1 MNKLLI
7 PIVLLFFI
15 GNLSAKDNL
24 ALESLR
30 IEFDNF
36 ITEQKYKPY
45 AKAEKAQA
53 KSAIEALYNQRGE
66 VKNHAVYMARNYLKK
81 AKMAAEAA
89 YLENAL
95 KETEAHLQTVNMK
108 TLKAEAQIA
117 RMEADRAQL
126 LIKLHAEEAERA
138 RQEKQ
143 SALALAD
150 QKASE
155 AEMTQA
161 ELQAAQAY
169 AKAQE
174 KVAALAKEEADLAFA
189 EIEALRM
196 QLESL
201 VAKETEAGLMMT
213 LGDFVFDS
221 GSANLKQAAV
231 DNFDRVMQFIS
242 GYPERAIRIEGHTDS
257 SGSEDLNQKLSKR
270 RADAVKALLVQNG
283 IAADRINAVGQGEA
297 HPVATN
303 STEAGKAKN
312 RRVEIILLK

>member
-1 MNKLLI
+1 MNKIMSLVFLVLI
-7 PIVLLFFI
+7 VSS
-15 GNLSAKDNL
+15 LSAKDNL
-24 ALESLR
+24 ELESLR

-36 ITEQKYKPY
+36 ISEQKYKPY
-45 AKAEKAQA
+45 ATAEKAQA
-53 KSAIEALYNQRGE
+53 KTAIEALYNQRGE

-89 YLENAL
+89 YLESAL
-95 KETEAHLQTVNMK
+95 KETEVHLQTVNMK
-108 TLKAEAQIA
+108 TLKAEATLA

-126 LIKLHAEEAERA
+126 LIKLHAEEADRA

-143 SALALAD
+143 SAIELAN

-155 AEMTQA
+155 AEMSQA

-213 LGDFVFDS
+213 LGDFVFAS

-242 GYPERAIRIEGHTDS
+242 GYPERDIRIEGHTDS
-257 SGSEDLNQKLSKR
+257 SGSEDLNQKLSQR
-270 RADAVKALLVQNG
+270 RADAVKQLLIQNG
-283 IAADRINAVGQGEA
+283 IAANRIKSIGQGEA
-297 HPVATN
+297 HPVASN
-303 STEAGKAKN
+303 NTEAGKAKN
-312 RRVEIILLK
+312 RRVDIILLK

>member
-1 MNKLLI
+1 MNKIMSLVFLVLI
-7 PIVLLFFI
+7 VSS
-15 GNLSAKDNL
+15 LSAKDNL
-24 ALESLR
+24 ELESLR

-53 KSAIEALYNQRGE
+53 KTAIEALYNQRGE

-89 YLENAL
+89 YLESAL
-95 KETEAHLQTVNMK
+95 KETEVHLQTVNMK
-108 TLKAEAQIA
+108 TLKAEATLA

-126 LIKLHAEEAERA
+126 LIKLHAEEADRA

-143 SALALAD
+143 SAIELAN

-155 AEMTQA
+155 AEMSQA

-213 LGDFVFDS
+213 LGDFVFAS

-242 GYPERAIRIEGHTDS
+242 GYPERDIRIEGHTDS
-257 SGSEDLNQKLSKR
+257 SGSEDLNQKLSQR
-270 RADAVKALLVQNG
+270 RADAVKQLLIQNG
-283 IAADRINAVGQGEA
+283 IAANRIKAIGQGEA
-297 HPVATN
+297 HPVASN
-303 STEAGKAKN
+303 NTEAGKAKN
-312 RRVEIILLK
+312 RRVDIILLK

>member
-1 MNKLLI
+1 MSRIVFLTLL
-7 PIVLLFFI
+7 VLYFNGI
-15 GNLSAKDNL
+15 HAKDNL
-24 ALESLR
+24 ELESLR

-36 ITEQKYKPY
+36 ITQQEYKPY

-53 KSAIEALYNQRGE
+53 KTAIESLYNQRGE
-66 VKNHAVYMARNYLKK
+66 VKKHAVYMARNYLKK
-81 AKMAAEAA
+81 AKMAAEKA

-95 KETEAHLQTVNMK
+95 KETDAHLQTVNMT
-108 TLKAEAQIA
+108 TLKAEATLA

-143 SALALAD
+143 SAIELAN

-189 EIEALRM
+189 EIEA
-196 QLESL
+196 
-201 VAKETEAGLMMT
+201 EAG
-213 LGDFVFDS
+213 VC
-221 GSANLKQAAV
+221 
-231 DNFDRVMQFIS
+231 DRVDQPRQHLSFVSLDVCIVQRDGSCPPRRESIAIAEPDIS
-242 GYPERAIRIEGHTDS
+242 T
-257 SGSEDLNQKLSKR
+257 L
-270 RADAVKALLVQNG
+270 
-283 IAADRINAVGQGEA
+283 
-297 HPVATN
+297 
-303 STEAGKAKN
+303 AGFTG
-312 RRVEIILLK
+312 

>member
-1 MNKLLI
+1 MNKIMSLVFLVLI
-7 PIVLLFFI
+7 VSS
-15 GNLSAKDNL
+15 LSAKDNL
-24 ALESLR
+24 ELESLR

-53 KSAIEALYNQRGE
+53 KTAIEALYNQRGE

-89 YLENAL
+89 YLESAL
-95 KETEAHLQTVNMK
+95 KETEVHLQTVNMK
-108 TLKAEAQIA
+108 TLKAEATLA

-126 LIKLHAEEAERA
+126 LIKLHAEEADRA

-143 SALALAD
+143 SAIELAN

-155 AEMTQA
+155 AEMSQA

-213 LGDFVFDS
+213 LGDFVFAS

-242 GYPERAIRIEGHTDS
+242 GYPERDIRIEGHTDS
-257 SGSEDLNQKLSKR
+257 SSSEDLNQKLSQR
-270 RADAVKALLVQNG
+270 RADAVKQLLIQNG
-283 IAADRINAVGQGEA
+283 IAANRIKAIGQGEA
-297 HPVATN
+297 HPVASN
-303 STEAGKAKN
+303 NTEAGKAKN
-312 RRVEIILLK
+312 RRVDIILLK

>member
-1 MNKLLI
+1 MKKFVVL
-7 PIVLLFFI
+7 IVLTGFI
-15 GNLSAKDNL
+15 SASIAKENLE
-24 ALESLR
+24 LESLR

-36 ITEQKYKPY
+36 ITQQKYRPY
-45 AKAEKAQA
+45 AKAEKNQA
-53 KSAIEALYNQRGE
+53 KTAIEALYNQRGE
-66 VKNHAVYMARNYLKK
+66 VKNHGVYMARYYLTK
-81 AKMAAEAA
+81 AKMTAEAA
-89 YLENAL
+89 FLEDAL
-95 KETEAHLQTVNMK
+95 KETEAHLQTVNMQ
-108 TLKAEAQIA
+108 TLKAEAQLA

-150 QKASE
+150 QRATE
-155 AEMTQA
+155 AEMSQA

-201 VAKETEAGLMMT
+201 VAKDTEAGLMMT
-213 LGDFVFDS
+213 LGDFVFAS

-231 DNFDRVMQFIS
+231 DNFDRVMQFIN
-242 GYPERAIRIEGHTDS
+242 GYPNRNIRIEGHTDS
-257 SGSEDLNQKLSKR
+257 SGGEELNQKLSQR
-270 RADAVKALLVQNG
+270 RADAVKQLLIQNG
-283 IAADRINAVGQGEA
+283 IAEGRIQAIGQGEA
-297 HPVATN
+297 HPVASN
-303 STEAGKAKN
+303 STESGKAKN
-312 RRVEIILLK
+312 RRVEITLLK

>member
-1 MNKLLI
+1 MKKIVCL
-7 PIVLLFFI
+7 IVLTVFS
-15 GNLSAKDNL
+15 GVLSAKENL
-24 ALESLR
+24 ELESLR

-36 ITEQKYKPY
+36 ITQPQYKPY
-45 AKAEKAQA
+45 ARTEKAQA
-53 KSAIEALYNQRGE
+53 KQAIEALYNQRGE
-66 VKNHAVYMARNYLKK
+66 VKKHAVYMARYHLTK
-81 AKMAAEAA
+81 AKMTAEAA
-89 YLENAL
+89 YLEDAL
-95 KETEAHLQTVNMK
+95 KETEAHLQAVNMK
-108 TLKAEAQIA
+108 TLKAEARLA

-138 RQEKQ
+138 RREKQ

-161 ELQAAQAY
+161 ELEAAQAY

-242 GYPERAIRIEGHTDS
+242 GYPERKIRIEGHTDS
-257 SGSEDLNQKLSKR
+257 SGSDALNQKLSQR
-270 RADAVKALLVQNG
+270 RADAVKALLIENG
-283 IAADRINAVGQGEA
+283 IAAERITAIGQGESQPIA
-297 HPVATN
+297 SN
-303 STEAGKAKN
+303 STESGKAKN
-312 RRVEIILLK
+312 RRVDITLLK

>member
-1 MNKLLI
+1 MKMMVYF
-7 PIVLLFFI
+7 IVLI
-15 GNLSAKDNL
+15 SCVTVLSAKENL
-24 ALESLR
+24 ELESLR

-36 ITEQKYKPY
+36 ITQQKYQPY

-53 KSAIEALYNQRGE
+53 KTAIEALYNQRGE
-66 VKNHAVYMARNYLKK
+66 VKNHAVYMARHYLTK
-81 AKMAAEAA
+81 AKMTAEAA
-89 YLENAL
+89 YLEDAL
-95 KETEAHLQTVNMK
+95 KETEAYLQMVNMN
-108 TLKAEAQIA
+108 TLKAEAQLA

-150 QKASE
+150 QKVSE
-155 AEMTQA
+155 AQLSQA
-161 ELQAAQAY
+161 ELEAAQAY

-174 KVAALAKEEADLAFA
+174 KVANLAKQEADLAFA

-201 VAKETEAGLMMT
+201 VAKETDAGLMMT
-213 LGDFVFDS
+213 LGDFVFAS

-242 GYPERAIRIEGHTDS
+242 GYPNRDIRIEGHTDS
-257 SGSEDLNQKLSKR
+257 TGSKQLNQTLSQR
-270 RADAVKALLVQNG
+270 RADAVKQLLIQNG
-283 IAADRINAVGQGEA
+283 IPASRIKALGQGEA

-303 STEAGKAKN
+303 ATEAGKAKN